1 MIVLAINFLNNVY
14 NAFKIEKVMIQ
25 LTFFIRIENE
35 LLTEQVKLRFNN
47 YHVCDF
53 FLLRY
58 IVFIN
63 AFSDQP
69 QQTYCRIPVRNL
81 KNVHLGER
89 AKNYFCE
96 YQNVFKIKK

>member
-53 FLLRY
+53 FIKILSFYQCVFGSTTTDLL
-58 IVFIN
+58 
-63 AFSDQP
+63 SDSSKK
-69 QQTYCRIPVRNL
+69 L
-81 KNVHLGER
+81 KKCSLRRESQ
-89 AKNYFCE
+89 KLFL
-96 YQNVFKIKK
+96 

>member
-1 MIVLAINFLNNVY
+1 
-14 NAFKIEKVMIQ
+14 MIQ

-53 FLLRY
+53 FIKILSFYQCVFGSTTTDLL
-58 IVFIN
+58 
-63 AFSDQP
+63 SDS
-69 QQTYCRIPVRNL
+69 RFHSL
-81 KNVHLGER
+81 KNVHLRER
-89 AKNYFCE
+89 AKNNFCE